1 MPTNK
6 FFRNYTSKNEQKLIE
21 DLIIE
26 QIQIN
31 GIDIVY
37 APASAIA
44 KDKLLGE
51 DPCRA
56 FNRAYTI
63 ESYFENVDG
72 FHGMKDF
79 VGRLGGQ
86 IDKKVTFIV
95 SKRRFEQIVKN
106 EGNNNF
112 HVAIA
117 DASPVRPNEGD
128 WIYFPLTHE
137 MFEINFANHES
148 VFYQLGKI
156 YVWKLE
162 CTMIDF
168 SNETVNTGNKEIDA
182 LAVQLQNNNSTVND
196 PGADNIQINTNITSF
211 LGTDSKNPQYGGN

>member
-6 FFRNYTSKNEQKLIE
+6 FFRNYTSKSEQKLIE

-44 KDKLLGE
+44 KDKVLGE

-56 FNRAYTI
+56 FSRAYTI
-63 ESYFENVDG
+63 ESYFENIDG
-72 FHGMKDF
+72 FQGMKYF
-79 VGRLGGQ
+79 VSRMGGK
-86 IDKKVTFIV
+86 IDKKVTFVI
-95 SKRRFEQIVKN
+95 SKRRFEQIVKT
-106 EGNNNF
+106 EGPNNF
-112 HVAIA
+112 NLGVANA
-117 DASPVRPNEGD
+117 LPVRPNEGD
-128 WIYFPLTHE
+128 WIYFPLTNE
-137 MFEINFANHES
+137 MFEIDFANHES

-168 SNETVNTGNKEIDA
+168 ANETVHTGNKEIDSIA
-182 LAVQLQNNNSTVND
+182 AELQNNNSTAND
-196 PGADNIQINTNITSF
+196 PDADNIQINTNITGF
-211 LGTDSKNPQYGGN
+211 LGTDIKNPQYGGN